1 MSKKYPG
8 SEPPMTIGPYEPEL
22 GLDLK
27 PDTRIADLEAENARL
42 QTRVEEAEAL
52 AERRREASQALL
64 DALGQPRVASGL
76 RHGRSEVMLRIG
88 NLHAAINAAPEEAR
102 EKERR

>member
-27 PDTRIADLEAENARL
+27 PDTRIADLERQLAKAQKTIEKL
-42 QTRVEEAEAL
+42 QRGV
-52 AERRREASQALL
+52 RCK
-64 DALGQPRVASGL
+64 QPNCPNPKADRGYCHHHRYL
-76 RHGRSEVMLRIG
+76 
-88 NLHAAINAAPEEAR
+88 
-102 EKERR
+102 KWD